1 MEFEGENGEVVERF
15 GPTWM
20 APEQE
25 QALEEFVLAGGAFMP
40 IHNSSTR
47 ALALEGSRTSS
58 RGAGRLP
65 TAFTRRAAACAVW
78 AYPIGPHPTYDP
90 EAQLAELT
98 AVQGLLRD
106 SERLTCDAFCTPRE
120 NEPHPSV

>member
-1 MEFEGENGEVVERF
+1 M
-15 GPTWM
+15 
-20 APEQE
+20 
-25 QALEEFVLAGGAFMP
+25 
-40 IHNSSTR
+40 
-47 ALALEGSRTSS
+47 
-58 RGAGRLP
+58 
-65 TAFTRRAAACAVW
+65 W

-120 NEPHPSV
+120 NEPHPSALPAGEIADEGGGWWV